1 MEIKKTSA
9 KDALRISSLI
19 YGKSGSGKTTLASTL
34 EGKTLVIS
42 AESGLL
48 SLSDFEIDY
57 VEITSIKE
65 LGDIVT
71 KLEGGSEYQNIFLDS
86 LTEVAQI
93 LVSELQKKFPD
104 RKDSFPLWQEYTVMI
119 RKIIKRFRDLSP
131 YNVFITALD
140 KVEVDELNNRF
151 VIPDMNGKIAA
162 QVVQFFDEVFYLV
175 VNKDGERKL
184 LTGSSEK
191 VLVKDRSG
199 KLEQYEPP
207 VLKDI
212 VAKIKGE

>member
-104 RKDSFPLWQEYTVMI
+104 RKDSFPMWGEYTVMI